1 LQKVDECHNLFELPQ
16 SAKKWKRH
24 IMLPVQ
30 KMKLRRDSLELL
42 YVECAYPA
50 QGLLKEGTCFKFKRL
65 QEMSIEG
72 ARREPE
78 SILENTIEA
87 FEILEILQV
96 REEVKS
102 RRIDAKIFGKKS
114 LRT

>member
-1 LQKVDECHNLFELPQ
+1 
-16 SAKKWKRH
+16 
-24 IMLPVQ
+24 MLPVQ
-30 KMKLRRDSLELL
+30 KTKLRRVSVELL
-42 YVECAYPA
+42 YVECAYPV
-50 QGLLKEGTCFKFKRL
+50 QGVLIEGTCFKSERL

-72 ARREPE
+72 ARRELE

-87 FEILEILQV
+87 FEIFEILQV

-102 RRIDAKIFGKKS
+102 RRIDTKIFGKNS